1 MFNYLAIPDATEDLD
16 FLSRSGRIVGGN
28 TAGSGQFRYMVS
40 LRTSINVHFCGG
52 TLFSNRWIVSAAQ
65 CTTGR
70 SMGHINAVIG
80 AISNTVGGNS
90 FSIARIVNHPSY
102 STSTLANDISL
113 LQTVANTGTSST
125 IAPATLGSAFI
136 GGGVTVVA
144 TGWGQTSHPGTPSL
158 NLRFVVLT
166 TLTNADCRSR
176 FGAANAALIFDNTM
190 CTFTRAGQ
198 GICMGDSGGPLA
210 TGNTLV
216 GVISWAV
223 PCGVGFPDVYAR
235 ISSHRSWIAAVSG
248 V

>member
-1 MFNYLAIPDATEDLD
+1 LFNFLALPDATD
-16 FLSRSGRIVGGN
+16 FLERSGRIVGGN

-40 LRTSINVHFCGG
+40 LRTAINVHFCGG
-52 TLFSNRWIVSAAQ
+52 TLFSNRWIVSTAQ

-80 AISNTVGGNS
+80 AIHNTVGGS
-90 FSIARIVNHPSY
+90 TFSIARIVNHPSFSS
-102 STSTLANDISL
+102 STRANDISL
-113 LQTVANTGTSST
+113 LQTVANTGTSAT
-125 IAPATLGSAFI
+125 IAPATLGSAFV

-144 TGWGQTSHPGTPSL
+144 TGWGQTSDPGTPSQ
-158 NLRFVVLT
+158 NLRFVMLT

-176 FGAANAALIFDNTM
+176 FGVNAALIHDNTM

-198 GICMGDSGGPLA
+198 GICMGDTGGPLA
-210 TGNTLV
+210 SGNTLV

-235 ISSHRSWIAAVSG
+235 ISSHRAWIAAVSG